1 MGGEKIVGHTIINKR
16 VKCPTCGHEH
26 ILRRTGAYRDKPQ
39 KFIRCSQCK
48 TVWKENE
55 QTEQNK
61 EPQSHN
67 VKITTT
73 KEKQKTVET
82 TNTKQKAVATKRSLW
97 DKIF

>member
-1 MGGEKIVGHTIINKR
+1 MGGKKIVGHTIINKR

-55 QTEQNK
+55 QRET
-61 EPQSHN
+61 PVHN
-67 VKITTT
+67 VKVTTST
-73 KEKQKTVET
+73 QEKSKVIEKTNEKQKE
-82 TNTKQKAVATKRSLW
+82 VAPKKSLW

>member
-1 MGGEKIVGHTIINKR
+1 MGHTIINKR

-55 QTEQNK
+55 QIDQNK
-61 EPQSHN
+61 ESQSHN

-73 KEKQKTVET
+73 KEKQKEIEKPKERQKEVI
-82 TNTKQKAVATKRSLW
+82 TKKSLW